1 MGSDATMSLWDLV
14 PEPDAMV
21 RRSDPPTS
29 RKACAAAA
37 ERAPSHK
44 IVLLRCY
51 RDAADLGL
59 TDEEAGERSGLAEL
73 RRCCYWKRCSEL
85 RADGLIEPSGERL
98 SSAGAAQMVCRITE
112 AGILLLGGLDG

>member
-1 MGSDATMSLWDLV
+1 MTEEGLMTLLDLI
-14 PEPDAMV
+14 PDTGAMV

-29 RKACAAAA
+29 RKAAPAAA

-51 RDAADLGL
+51 RSVGSGGL
-59 TDEEAGERSGLAEL
+59 TDEEAGERSGLAAM

-85 RADGLIEPSGERL
+85 RADGLISAAGERL
-98 SSAGAAQMVCRITE
+98 SSAGAAQMVCEITE
-112 AGILLLGGLDG
+112 AGILMLEALDG